1 MSNELKAEIEALDY
15 IPAELGPILKKMG
28 TVVQDVW
35 MQNNGVYLDADQRKG
50 HKPIAVA
57 ETVDMDV
64 RIGSTRYIIGPA
76 EEGKPVVSIP
86 VGMSDKVS
94 NAPVPSDW
102 LVGQFYSALC
112 TAFDGPDVANVFVDR
127 LCEAIDE
134 AAEINP
140 ENGRLSIKQAKLPP
154 VRYAVDAAEALE
166 RLKRVFKSRS
176 AGSPKVNFTIRVEQV
191 EEVAQPVVGASTA
204 EAVMNLLPGRPEI
217 DAQAAF
223 GELQP
228 KCAVTDCPT
237 EGPLNADGVCA
248 ACVQAMDNREA
259 AAAEAMAS
267 EIVENTVE
275 AVEKIELPEQ
285 GSHENNIPEV
295 IRAVLRVAVTH
306 DDNENGATWGQIKKS
321 AAHLFD
327 EYPEDTIRSMLDST
341 VDSGMVV
348 KTGARRATRY
358 LWAVSSWA
366 EPSVEM
372 LVEPEEAVVEVK
384 VESTRKDV
392 CRVEEC
398 GALLTDDDIAL
409 SGTDLCTG
417 CFAAQELADFALEE
431 AEEEAKCRK
440 CEKPLDERD
449 AALAHTDG
457 LCVPCC
463 DEIDRMTLERDQ
475 AMEMPPFS
483 ERDMVTDE
491 AGELLEM
498 IAKHRECA
506 NCNLRGAG
514 HIEGTPIGERAF
526 CDMECYLAW
535 MFPGDSEE
543 EPVEPSPSTQRVQ
556 DALAGIVPPRRG
568 EE

>member
-57 ETVDMDV
+57 ETVDMEV

-102 LVGQFYSALC
+102 LVGQFYSALWE
-112 TAFDGPDVANVFVDR
+112 AFDGPDVANVFVDR

-140 ENGRLSIKQAKLPP
+140 ENGRLTIKQANLPP
-154 VRYAVDAAEALE
+154 VRHAVDAAGALE

-176 AGSPKVNFTIRVEQV
+176 AGSPSVNFSIRVEQV
-191 EEVAQPVVGASTA
+191 KQVEQPAVGASTA

-223 GELQP
+223 GKLQP

-237 EGPLNADGVCA
+237 EGPLNEDGVCA
-248 ACVQAMDNREA
+248 ACVQAMDRREA

-267 EIVENTVE
+267 EVVEVMDVAENE
-275 AVEKIELPEQ
+275 LSYEELEDIELSQQ
-285 GSHENNIPEV
+285 GPHEDNSPEV
-295 IRAVLRVAVTH
+295 IRAILRVAVTH
-306 DDNENGATWGQIKKS
+306 DNDENGATWGQVKKS
-321 AAHLFD
+321 AAHLFN
-327 EYPEDTIRSMLDST
+327 EYAEDTIRAMLDIT
-341 VDSGMVV
+341 VDGGLVV

-358 LWAVSSWA
+358 RWAVSSWA

-398 GALLTDDDIAL
+398 GALLTDADIAL

-417 CFAAQELADFALEE
+417 CFSVQELADFAV
-431 AEEEAKCRK
+431 EEAKCRK
-440 CEKPLDERD
+440 CEKSFDEKD
-449 AALAHTDG
+449 AALAHTNG
-457 LCVPCC
+457 LCLPCC
-463 DEIDRMTLERDQ
+463 DEIDRMMVEQ
-475 AMEMPPFS
+475 
-483 ERDMVTDE
+483 DMVTDE
-491 AGELLEM
+491 AGEMLEM

-506 NCNLRGAG
+506 NCNLRGADY
-514 HIEGTPIGERAF
+514 ITGTPIGERAF
-526 CDMECYLAW
+526 CDEDCFLAW
-535 MFPGDSEE
+535 SGASDDAE
-543 EPVEPSPSTQRVQ
+543 EPKPVENAAFQAVR
-556 DALAGIVPPRRG
+556 DALAGIAPPRREG
-568 EE
+568 N